1 MEGALIY
8 WRSKAFDPPDAMAEM
23 NSYYKWC
30 MFLMPI
36 MGLWPHSTKN
46 FGSYIMA
53 SSASLLFAVFFIADR
68 SLFQQLRDISIAAM
82 TIVVFTKYHTFWYHI
97 NDLKAFLDEVRL
109 DWETNNVEV
118 LRIMQIHAFHGK
130 RLVIYFAAYLK
141 CVTAFFYPGMFI
153 LILYHISPIIL
164 DIIVPLNES
173 RPLEFPIHIEFF
185 IEKKQH
191 PILNISLVYLAIIM
205 DITIL
210 VGTESIMIM
219 FSLHVAGSFGI
230 ASYYFKT
237 AVLAESVASL
247 HPRNN
252 TNNETISYIAT
263 GVFFH
268 RRAIQ

>member
-1 MEGALIY
+1 MEGALVS
-8 WRSKAFDPPDAMAEM
+8 WRLKAFDPPNAMAEM

-30 MFLMPI
+30 MFFLLI
-36 MGLWPHSTKN
+36 IGLWPHSTKK
-46 FGSYIMA
+46 FR
-53 SSASLLFAVFFIADR
+53 LLHNGIISFVTCLSVICQFAVFFIADR

-230 ASYYFKT
+230 AR
-237 AVLAESVASL
+237 LA
-247 HPRNN
+247 
-252 TNNETISYIAT
+252 
-263 GVFFH
+263 
-268 RRAIQ
+268 